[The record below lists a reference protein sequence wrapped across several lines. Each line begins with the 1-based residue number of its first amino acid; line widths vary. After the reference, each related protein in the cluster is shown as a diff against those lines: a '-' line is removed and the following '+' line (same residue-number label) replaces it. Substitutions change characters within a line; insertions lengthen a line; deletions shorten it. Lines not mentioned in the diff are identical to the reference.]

1 MVGKYFSFNPDAISV
16 VSQGINSPGDSHDSG
31 DVLPPAQ
38 SQHEALRRKVA
49 RELEEIAST
58 VMPFGRFCGRRL
70 HELPAEYLQWF
81 VARGWPR
88 GRLGE
93 LMQMVY
99 QMKADGSD
107 VAFDPFRAPAARRGR
122 ADV

>member
-1 MVGKYFSFNPDAISV
+1 MEPSFDPESDAIR
-16 VSQGINSPGDSHDSG
+16 
-31 DVLPPAQ
+31 AR
-38 SQHEALRRKVA
+38 AVA
-49 RELEEIAST
+49 DLQEISRT
-58 VMPFGRFCGRRL
+58 VMPFGRCAGRRL

-81 VARGWPR
+81 ATKGSWPK

-99 QMKADGSD
+99 QMKADGSE
-107 VAFDPFRAPAARRGR
+107 VAFDPFREPGARLRK